1 MIRLIPSRNFRVIY
15 ANFIFMFIIKIKHVQ
30 GSVKILL
37 REFFFLKIVYDKSD
51 LNWQCSNSIYLQQL
65 KEVLLSL

>member
-1 MIRLIPSRNFRVIY
+1 
-15 ANFIFMFIIKIKHVQ
+15 MFIIKIELVQ

-37 REFFFLKIVYDKSD
+37 GEYFFFKIVYNLIAILINGMKSD
-51 LNWQCSNSIYLQQL
+51 LNSLWSNYIYLQQL